1 MRRLLKLIAG
11 PILPDNALSE
21 PAERL
26 WENPAFK
33 AAVKRCVTDI
43 QDQWLECHDRE
54 QRELLHMENRALVR
68 LLERLQSFYEN
79 PND

>member
-1 MRRLLKLIAG
+1 MKLLLKKIAG
-11 PILPDNALSE
+11 PILPDSALSE

-33 AAVKRCVTDI
+33 AAVKKSVADI
-43 QDQWLECHDRE
+43 QEQWLECQDKE

-79 PND
+79 PN